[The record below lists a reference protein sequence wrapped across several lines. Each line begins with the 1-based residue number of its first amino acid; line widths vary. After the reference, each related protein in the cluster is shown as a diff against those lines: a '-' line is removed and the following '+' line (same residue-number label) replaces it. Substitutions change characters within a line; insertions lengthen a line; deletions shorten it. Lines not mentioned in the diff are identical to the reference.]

1 MFEHK
6 KYILRSAISSL
17 NWCGIGVMTQM
28 PSTTMQ
34 SKEAEGGGRG
44 VQEYKSTRGQDRK
57 NRYSSKSG
65 RTRMLKEKVHKLYLD
80 Q

>member
-6 KYILRSAISSL
+6 EYILRSSISSL
-17 NWCGIGVMTQM
+17 NWCGIGVMTQL

-44 VQEYKSTRGQDRK
+44 VQEYKSTISQK
-57 NRYSSKSG
+57 QVQ
-65 RTRMLKEKVHKLYLD
+65 L
-80 Q
+80 